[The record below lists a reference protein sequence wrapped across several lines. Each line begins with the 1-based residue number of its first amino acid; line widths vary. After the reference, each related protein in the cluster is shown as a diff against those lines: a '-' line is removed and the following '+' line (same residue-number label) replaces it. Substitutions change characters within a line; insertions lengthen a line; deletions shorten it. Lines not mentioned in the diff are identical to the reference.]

1 MTTSAP
7 VQSVA
12 SYSTV
17 LAFAAPGADIVSRD
31 QKVEPPPRIP
41 SRPNLS
47 RQPGDEPE
55 PPDYTVYLPQQK
67 DEAGPTYSNLNPALP
82 HRAN

>member
-1 MTTSAP
+1 MTTSVP
-7 VQSVA
+7 VQSSA
-12 SYSTV
+12 SYATV
-17 LAFAAPGADIVSRD
+17 LAYAAPGADKVSSD

-55 PPDYTVYLPQQK
+55 PTDYTVYLPQRK
-67 DEAGPTYSNLNPALP
+67 DDVGPTYSNLNPARRP
-82 HRAN
+82 QSG